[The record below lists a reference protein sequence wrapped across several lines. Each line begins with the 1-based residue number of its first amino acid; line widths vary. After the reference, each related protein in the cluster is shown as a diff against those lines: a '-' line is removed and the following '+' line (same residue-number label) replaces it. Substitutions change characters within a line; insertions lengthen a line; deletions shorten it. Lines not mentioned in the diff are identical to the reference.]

1 MAYNVKFS
9 KDSASES
16 RNPSLLELFAE
27 RSLSATKINELWNYI
42 MVAILQWSIP
52 KY

>member
-1 MAYNVKFS
+1 MAYNVK
-9 KDSASES
+9 
-16 RNPSLLELFAE
+16 LFE
-27 RSLSATKINELWNYI
+27 KNDLWNYI